1 MPGDSCRLRRD
12 ATRERIAMTQR
23 YIITAEIADREP
35 DGLNPEDGSPV
46 YRMLPSRQTWSA
58 DPSMTIGEI
67 MQKVDRTRNVYRV
80 TITEDSS
87 DQKPW

>member
-1 MPGDSCRLRRD
+1 M
-12 ATRERIAMTQR
+12 TRR

-35 DGLNPEDGSPV
+35 DGLNPEDGSQV
-46 YRMLPSRQTWSA
+46 YRMLPSRKTWSV
-58 DPSMTIGEI
+58 DPTMTIGEI
-67 MQKVDRTRNVYRV
+67 MDKVDRTSNVYRV